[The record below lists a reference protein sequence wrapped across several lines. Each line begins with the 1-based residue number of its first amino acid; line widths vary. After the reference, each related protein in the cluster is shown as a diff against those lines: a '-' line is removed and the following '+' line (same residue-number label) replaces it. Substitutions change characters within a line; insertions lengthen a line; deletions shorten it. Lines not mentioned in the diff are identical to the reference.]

1 MARTRRTRKV
11 SVPDLRLALGFMCF
25 TSFILTFLYV
35 DTADLSDNSNNLLPY
50 DESQFEIQ
58 EERRKA
64 DDLLSSL
71 DAGNTRVDTTIQEEG
86 EGDESLLLQEDDEG
100 IAEPEV
106 LTIQPFHGPATGG
119 MLVSIHGH
127 NLKGS
132 RGYGEPTAYVGGQPC
147 SVTTVVEQEE
157 ITCIT
162 PAGVGSRLSVR
173 VVLHRQDGDVEF
185 GPNGQELP
193 QVLGSKD
200 NTLFSYD
207 DPSVDSV
214 TPDHGQ
220 TSGGTRLTIEGA
232 NFGQP
237 EAAGGVEAIVGG
249 TPCIE
254 TEHVSDKEVV
264 CVSPP
269 GTAGARSVVVMVGS
283 GEHKTESKRNYL
295 FAYIMTPEERLNLEA
310 GSLLDGLLVR
320 YDRLQMHLVMHRM
333 SMATTAKGVL
343 TNSPHEYTHRDL
355 FSGRTSVYNI
365 PPELMSVIPEDD
377 FKPQYPTCAVVG
389 NSGILL
395 DACASF
401 HEAPPP
407 GGLFHTPPPARSA
420 PNRGLIPHPAP
431 PHKRHHPGPCSTHPP
446 PCAAAFDQGRTKRR
460 YGEAIDGAHAVFRFN
475 NAPTTNYERHVG
487 SKTTFRMAETRF
499 VRALLARDP
508 QQRKSG
514 WRPTNKQTLL
524 VWSEYAQDLYVQ
536 VGRPRQA
543 RGW

>member
-395 DACASF
+395 DA
-401 HEAPPP
+401 
-407 GGLFHTPPPARSA
+407 G
-420 PNRGLIPHPAP
+420 
-431 PHKRHHPGPCSTHPP
+431 
-446 PCAAAFDQGRTKRR
+446 

-536 VGRPRQA
+536 
-543 RGW
+543 